1 MFLKDDA
8 RIILFN
14 KPVRMYKGF
23 DSLLSHVLMDLQIE
37 LASNIYVLFVNSD
50 KDRFKMLFFDHGN
63 ITIYAM
69 RLPSVMRIDFEKNMV
84 FDSNSFRELIKN
96 LKPKRKRN
104 RYKINDN

>member
-1 MFLKDDA
+1 MFLNDDA

-23 DSLLSHVLMDLQIE
+23 DSLYSLVITDLKIE
-37 LASNIYVLFVNSD
+37 LTSATYVLFVNPS
-50 KDRFKMLFFDHGN
+50 KNRFKMLFFDNGN

-69 RLPSVMRIDFEKNMV
+69 RLPSVMRVEFEKNMV
-84 FDSNSFRELIKN
+84 FDRKSFRELIQN

-104 RYKINDN
+104 RYKINEN

>member
-1 MFLKDDA
+1 MFLNDDA

-23 DSLLSHVLMDLQIE
+23 DSFLSHVLTDLKIE
-37 LASNIYVLFVNSD
+37 LTSNIYVLFVNSD
-50 KDRFKMLFFDHGN
+50 KDRFKMLFFDNGN

-84 FDSNSFRELIKN
+84 FDSKSFRELIKN
-96 LKPKRKRN
+96 LKPKRKSN
-104 RYKINDN
+104 RYKINEN